1 MTFGSVD
8 IGSRELILNVHPVG
22 TGNHPG
28 AWRWPGADPRAF
40 AKLDGYL
47 EAAKVAERGKL
58 DAIFLA
64 DVPGLHAP
72 ITDYPIVNG
81 LEPTIILSAIAAVT
95 DRIGLVASISTSSNE
110 PYNVARRLRALDLAS
125 NGRAGWNAITTSNP
139 LVSLNFA
146 NELQPSDE
154 RYARADEFVAV
165 VKALWDSWRPDALVA
180 DVGTGLFADMTKIVP
195 IDHHGTFY
203 DVRGPITLPPS
214 QQGHPVIF
222 HAGVSDSSR
231 RLTARTGEAMF
242 SAVPDIETAHA
253 EKTQIGRLSAELGRP
268 EGAVRYCPGLITS
281 VGSTEAEALVR
292 REQLDELSDLDGLVR
307 GLAGVLGV
315 DPGHLELDKPVPVSI
330 RERLTGHQGRGRR
343 AIDLVLH
350 GFTVRDVIRRGGA
363 SGHITAAGTPEHIA
377 DLIEKWYTAGA
388 VDGFT
393 VMPDVTFD
401 GLPAF
406 VDFVVPLL
414 QKRGIFR
421 KEYRGTTLRD
431 HYRLGAPEVATRT
444 ELVRHSR

>member
-1 MTFGSVD
+1 MTLQTAPV
-8 IGSRELILNVHPVG
+8 GSRDLILNVHPVG
-22 TGNHPG
+22 AGNHPG

-47 EAAKVAERGKL
+47 EVAKVSERGKL

-72 ITDYPIVNG
+72 LTDYPIVNG
-81 LEPTIILSAIAAVT
+81 LEPTIILAAIAAVT
-95 DRIGLVASISTSSNE
+95 DHIGLVASLSTTSNE
-110 PYNVARRLRALDLAS
+110 PFNVARRIRALDLAS

-139 LVSLNFA
+139 LVSMNFA
-146 NELQPSDE
+146 ANIPSSEE

-165 VKALWDSWRPDALVA
+165 VKALWDSWHAEALVA
-180 DVGTGLFADMTKIVP
+180 DARVGFYADMNEIVP
-195 IDHHGTFY
+195 IHHHGTFY

-214 QQGHPVIF
+214 EQGHPVIF

-242 SAVPDIETAHA
+242 SAVPDIDSALA
-253 EKTQIGRLSAELGRP
+253 EKAEIRRLSSEFGR
-268 EGAVRYCPGLITS
+268 EKNAVRYCPGLITS
-281 VGSTEAEALVR
+281 IGSTESEALLR
-292 REQLDELSDLDGLVR
+292 REQLDELGDLDGSVR
-307 GLAGVLGV
+307 GLAALLGV
-315 DPGHLELDKPVPVSI
+315 DPDELEVDRPAPDSV
-330 RERLTGHQGRGRR
+330 RDRLAVDPRRGRR
-343 AIDLVLH
+343 AVDLVLR
-350 GFTVRDVIRRGGA
+350 GLTIRDVIRRGGA
-363 SGHITAAGTPEHIA
+363 SGHITAVGTPEQIA
-377 DLIEKWYTAGA
+377 DLIETWYVAGA

-414 QKRGIFR
+414 QQRGIFR
-421 KEYRGTTLRD
+421 SEYRGTTLRD
-431 HYRLGAPEVATRT
+431 HYRLGAPDGADQTA
-444 ELVRHSR
+444 LVRSKR